1 MFKFIHT
8 ADIHLDSPLIGL
20 GRYEGAPVE
29 QIRNA
34 TRKALENLVHLAIT
48 EQVKFVLIAGDLYDG
63 DWRDYNT
70 GLFLSKEMVKLR
82 NEGIRVLIITGNHD
96 AESNITKSLRMPEN
110 VKIFSTKKPETVF
123 IEELNIAVHGQGF
136 HQRAVTENIA
146 ASYPEGLSDY
156 FNIGILHTSV
166 TGREGHESYAPCQ
179 IETLLSKQ
187 YDYWALGHV
196 HKSEILYEEPWII
209 FPGNIQGRH
218 IRETGPKGCTLVT
231 IDDGKIISIDQRD
244 LDVLR
249 WCSCTVSAL
258 DAETPDVILERVR
271 EEVLK
276 EYDQNPGKTLAVRI
290 LVAGSCKAHDSLMKD
305 PDQWISQIRADA
317 TDLGGGL
324 IWIEKVV
331 FRTSP
336 KFDHDKIQGPIRD
349 LIQYIQGIETGDI
362 FLKYLKE
369 DYTKLK
375 GKLPRELY
383 KGENALDLESPDKA
397 KILLEDAK
405 HLLTSLLL
413 SGGSAD

>member
-1 MFKFIHT
+1 MIRFIHA
-8 ADIHLDSPLIGL
+8 ADIHIDSPLIGL

-34 TRKALENLVHLAIT
+34 TRKALENLVHIAIT

-70 GLFLSKEMVKLR
+70 GLFLSKEMAKLR

-96 AESNITKSLRMPEN
+96 AESNITKSLRMPDN

-123 IEELNIAVHGQGF
+123 IEELNIAIHGQGF

-146 ASYPEGLSDY
+146 ASYPEGLSGY

-166 TGREGHESYAPCQ
+166 TGRDGHEIYAPCQ
-179 IETLLSKQ
+179 IETLISKQ

-196 HKSEILYEEPWII
+196 HKREILHEDPWVI

-231 IDDGKIISIDQRD
+231 IDDGKIISVDQRD

-258 DAETPDVILERVR
+258 DADTPDVILERVR
-271 EEVLK
+271 EKVLE
-276 EYDQNPGKTLAVRI
+276 EYDQNPSKTLAVRI
-290 LVAGSCKAHDSLMKD
+290 LVAGSCNAHESLVKD

-317 TDLGGGL
+317 TDLSGGL
-324 IWIEKVV
+324 IWIEKVA

-336 KFDHDKIQGPIRD
+336 KYDPDKIQGPIRD
-349 LIQYIQGIETGDI
+349 LIQYIQGIEAGDI

-369 DYTKLK
+369 DYPKLK

-383 KGENALDLESPDKA
+383 RGENALDLESPDKA

-413 SGGSAD
+413 SGGSSD

>member
-1 MFKFIHT
+1 MIRFIHS
-8 ADIHLDSPLIGL
+8 ADIHIDSPLIGL

-63 DWRDYNT
+63 EWRDYNT
-70 GLFLSKEMVKLR
+70 GLFLSKEMVNLR
-82 NEGIRVLIITGNHD
+82 REGIRVFIITGNHD

-110 VKIFSTKKPETVF
+110 VMIFSTKKPETVL
-123 IEELNIAVHGQGF
+123 IEDLNIAIHGQGF

-146 ASYPEGLSDY
+146 ATYPEGLSGY

-166 TGREGHESYAPCQ
+166 TGRDGHETYAPCQ

-196 HKSEILYEEPWII
+196 HKHEILHEDPWII

-218 IRETGPKGCTLVT
+218 IREIGPKGCTLVT
-231 IDDGKIISIDQRD
+231 IDDDKIISIDQRD

-249 WCSCTVSAL
+249 WCFCTVSAL
-258 DAETPDVILERVR
+258 DADTPDVILERVR

-290 LVAGSCKAHDSLMKD
+290 LVAGSCKAHESLVKD
-305 PDQWISQIRADA
+305 PTQWISQIRADA
-317 TDLGGGL
+317 TDLSGGL
-324 IWIEKVV
+324 IWIEKVA
-331 FRTSP
+331 FQTSP
-336 KFDHDKIQGPIRD
+336 KFDYDKIQGPIRD
-349 LIQYIQGIETGDI
+349 LIQYIQGIQAGDI
-362 FLKYLKE
+362 FSKYLKE
-369 DYTKLK
+369 DYNKLK

-383 KGENALDLESPDKA
+383 KGENALDLESPGKA
-397 KILLEDAK
+397 TILLEDTK

-413 SGGSAD
+413 SGGSSD

>member
-1 MFKFIHT
+1 MIRFIHA
-8 ADIHLDSPLIGL
+8 ADIHIDSPLLGL

-34 TRKALENLVHLAIT
+34 TRKTLENLVHLAIT

-70 GLFLSKEMVKLR
+70 GLFLSKEMARLR
-82 NEGIRVLIITGNHD
+82 NEGIRALIITGNHD
-96 AESNITKSLRMPEN
+96 AESNITRSLRMPEN
-110 VKIFSTKKPETVF
+110 VKILSTKKPETVL

-136 HQRAVTENIA
+136 HRRVVTENIA
-146 ASYPEGLSDY
+146 ENYPEGLSGY

-196 HKSEILYEEPWII
+196 HKTEILHEDPWII

-231 IDDGKIISIDQRD
+231 VDDGKIISVDQRD

-249 WCSCTVSAL
+249 WCLCTVSAL
-258 DAETPDVILERVR
+258 DAETPEVILERVR
-271 EEVLK
+271 EEMLR
-276 EYDQNPGKTLAVRI
+276 EHDNNPGKALAVRI
-290 LVAGSCKAHDSLMKD
+290 LVTGSCKAHESLMKD
-305 PDQWISQIRADA
+305 TDQWISQIQADS
-317 TDLGGGL
+317 TDLSGGL
-324 IWIEKVV
+324 IWIEKVA

-336 KFDHDKIQGPIRD
+336 KFDPDKIQGPLRD
-349 LIQYIQGIETGDI
+349 LIQYIQGIDKGDI
-362 FLKYLKE
+362 FSKYLKE
-369 DYTKLK
+369 DYSKLK
-375 GKLPRELY
+375 AKLPRELY
-383 KGENALDLESPDKA
+383 KGENALNLESPDKA
-397 KILLEDAK
+397 KALLEGAK

-413 SGGSAD
+413 SGDSSS

>member
-1 MFKFIHT
+1 MIRFLHA
-8 ADIHLDSPLIGL
+8 ADIHIDSPLIGL

-34 TRKALENLVHLAIT
+34 TRKAFENLVHLAIT

-70 GLFLSKEMVKLR
+70 GLFLSKEMAKLR

-110 VKIFSTKKPETVF
+110 VKIFSTRKPEIVLIKEF
-123 IEELNIAVHGQGF
+123 NIAVHGQGF
-136 HQRAVTENIA
+136 HQRAITENLA
-146 ASYPEGLSDY
+146 ANYPEGLSGY

-166 TGREGHESYAPCQ
+166 TGRPGHETYAPCQ

-196 HKSEILYEEPWII
+196 HKSEILHEDPWII

-231 IDDGKIISIDQRD
+231 IDDGKIISVDQRD

-249 WCSCTVSAL
+249 WCLCTVSAL
-258 DAETPDVILERVR
+258 DADTPDVILERVR
-271 EEVLK
+271 EEILK

-290 LVAGSCKAHDSLMKD
+290 LITGSCKAHESLMKG

-317 TDLGGGL
+317 TDLSSGL
-324 IWIEKVV
+324 IWIEKVA

-336 KFDHDKIQGPIRD
+336 KFDHDKIQGPIKD
-349 LIQYIQGIETGDI
+349 LIQYIQGIEAGDI
-362 FLKYLKE
+362 FLKYLQE

-413 SGGSAD
+413 SGGSSD

>member
-1 MFKFIHT
+1 MIRFIHA
-8 ADIHLDSPLIGL
+8 ADIHIDSPLIGL

-48 EQVKFVLIAGDLYDG
+48 EQAKFVIIAGDLYDG
-63 DWRDYNT
+63 EWRDYNT

-82 NEGIRVLIITGNHD
+82 NEGIRALIVTGNHD
-96 AESNITKSLRMPEN
+96 AESNITRSLRMPEN
-110 VKIFSTKKPETVF
+110 VQIFSTKKPETTL

-136 HQRAVTENIA
+136 DQRVVTENIA
-146 ASYPEGLSDY
+146 ENYPEGLSGY
-156 FNIGILHTSV
+156 FNIGMLHTSV

-179 IETLLSKQ
+179 IETLLSKH

-196 HKSEILYEEPWII
+196 HKREILHEDPWLI

-383 KGENALDLESPDKA
+383 KGENGLDLESPDKA

>member
-1 MFKFIHT
+1 MIRFIHA
-8 ADIHLDSPLIGL
+8 ADIHIDSPLIGL

-34 TRKALENLVHLAIT
+34 TRKALENLVYLAIT

-82 NEGIRVLIITGNHD
+82 NEGIRVFIITGNHD

-110 VKIFSTKKPETVF
+110 VKIFSTKKPETML

-146 ASYPEGLSDY
+146 ANYPEGLSGY

-166 TGREGHESYAPCQ
+166 TGREGHETYAPCQ
-179 IETLLSKQ
+179 IETLLSKK

-196 HKSEILYEEPWII
+196 HKSEILYEDPWII

-231 IDDGKIISIDQRD
+231 IDDGKIISVDQRD

-249 WCSCTVSAL
+249 WCFCTVNAL

-290 LVAGSCKAHDSLMKD
+290 LVTGSCKAHESLMKD
-305 PDQWISQIRADA
+305 NDHWISQIRADA
-317 TDLGGGL
+317 TDLSSGL
-324 IWIEKVV
+324 IWIEKVA

-336 KFDHDKIQGPIRD
+336 KFEYDKIQGPIRD
-349 LIQYIQGIETGDI
+349 LIQYIQGIEAGDI

-369 DYTKLK
+369 DYPKLK
-375 GKLPRELY
+375 GKLPRELF
-383 KGENALDLESPDKA
+383 KGENALDLEFPDKA
-397 KILLEDAK
+397 KILLQDAK

-413 SGGSAD
+413 SGDSSD

>member
-1 MFKFIHT
+1 MIRFIHA
-8 ADIHLDSPLIGL
+8 ADIHIDSPLIGL

-82 NEGIRVLIITGNHD
+82 NEGISVLIITGNHD

-110 VKIFSTKKPETVF
+110 VKIFSTKKPETVL

-136 HQRAVTENIA
+136 LQRAVTENIA
-146 ASYPEGLSDY
+146 ASYPEGLSGY

-166 TGREGHESYAPCQ
+166 TGREGHETYAPCQ

-196 HKSEILYEEPWII
+196 HKSEILYEDPWII

-231 IDDGKIISIDQRD
+231 IDDGKIISVDQRD

-249 WCSCTVSAL
+249 WCFCTVSAL

-290 LVAGSCKAHDSLMKD
+290 LITGSCKAHESLMKD

-317 TDLGGGL
+317 TDLSSGL
-324 IWIEKVV
+324 IWIEKVT

-349 LIQYIQGIETGDI
+349 LIQYIQGIEAGVI

-369 DYTKLK
+369 DYPKLK

-413 SGGSAD
+413 SGGSSD

>member
-1 MFKFIHT
+1 
-8 ADIHLDSPLIGL
+8 
-20 GRYEGAPVE
+20 
-29 QIRNA
+29 
-34 TRKALENLVHLAIT
+34 
-48 EQVKFVLIAGDLYDG
+48 
-63 DWRDYNT
+63 
-70 GLFLSKEMVKLR
+70 
-82 NEGIRVLIITGNHD
+82 
-96 AESNITKSLRMPEN
+96 MPEN
-110 VKIFSTKKPETVF
+110 VKIFSTKKPETVL

-166 TGREGHESYAPCQ
+166 TGREGHETYAPCQ

-196 HKSEILYEEPWII
+196 HKSEILYEDPWII

-231 IDDGKIISIDQRD
+231 IDDGKIISVDQRD

-249 WCSCTVSAL
+249 WCFCTVSAL

-290 LVAGSCKAHDSLMKD
+290 LVTGSCKAHESLMKD

-317 TDLGGGL
+317 TDLSSGL
-324 IWIEKVV
+324 IWIEKVT

-349 LIQYIQGIETGDI
+349 LIQYIQGIEAGDI

-369 DYTKLK
+369 DYPKLK

-413 SGGSAD
+413 SGGSSD